1 MAETPVFALAV
12 ADLQRVVAPI
22 NGAHTFQIGAGKDMT
37 PAVAMEYLETAEDRV
52 LGRIP
57 NRYRQLVRRV
67 DGEVLVRRA
76 GGGETA
82 FSTGLAPISGL
93 ELYLNW
99 RAGSWDDRDRNDAI
113 VQGVDYTVVES
124 TGAITLAAP
133 LKRGDRLWAAYNHA
147 AGAKFKMLRDV
158 AARLAA
164 VAVARDWKFFESADG
179 PEAFERMESGAYLD
193 LENMQGIDAID
204 RLDLVVHLTERDNWS
219 AIMRLGVD

>member
-1 MAETPVFALAV
+1 MPETAIFALTV
-12 ADLQRVVAPI
+12 ADLQRVCAPI
-22 NGAHTFQIGAGKDMT
+22 NGAHTFRIAAGADMEE
-37 PAVAMEYLETAEDRV
+37 AVALEYLRTAEDRV

-82 FSTGLAPISGL
+82 AQTGLSPISRL
-93 ELYLNW
+93 ELYRNW
-99 RAGSWDDRDRNDAI
+99 VAGSWDDRDRNEALVD
-113 VQGVDYTVVES
+113 GTDYTVAES
-124 TGAITLAAP
+124 TGAITLLQP
-133 LKRGDRLWAAYNHA
+133 LARGDRLWAAYDHA
-147 AGAKFKMLRDV
+147 AGAQFRMLRDV
-158 AARLAA
+158 ATRLAA
-164 VAVARDWKFFESADG
+164 VAVARDWKFFDSSDGAES
-179 PEAFERMESGAYLD
+179 FERMESGAYLD